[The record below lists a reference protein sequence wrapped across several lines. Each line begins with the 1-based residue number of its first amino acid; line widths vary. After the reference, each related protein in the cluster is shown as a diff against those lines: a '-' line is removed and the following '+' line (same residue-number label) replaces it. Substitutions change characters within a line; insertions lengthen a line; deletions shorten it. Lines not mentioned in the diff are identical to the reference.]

1 MVFRVIRKWL
11 LVVRQRTIHELHE
24 TTEHT
29 KTNLMK
35 VFLPLVTVLL
45 VSCCSIGTL
54 QARSLQTESIS
65 PFIDRPAPPV
75 SAEAAKQMERQ
86 LAEARAAYRVN
97 PNDPDAIIWLGR
109 RLAYPGQFKEAI
121 DVFSEGIRK
130 FPNDARFY
138 RHRGH
143 RYITLRRFDL
153 AIKDFKRAASLIK
166 GKPDEVEPDGQPNA
180 RNIPTS
186 TLQFNIW
193 YHLGLAYYLT
203 GDYQKAFASYRE
215 CFKVSKNPDAL
226 VATTHWQYMTLRRL
240 NRTNEANR
248 LLKAVGT
255 GLEIIENDGYYQL
268 VLMYKGLVS
277 PQRLLGQIS
286 KQPAGPGSHSVL
298 YGIGSW
304 YLYNGHRDEAIA
316 IFKRIFST
324 DQWTSFGFI
333 AAEADLE
340 RLQA

>member
-1 MVFRVIRKWL
+1 MKVRSL
-11 LVVRQRTIHELHE
+11 LVACLITA
-24 TTEHT
+24 
-29 KTNLMK
+29 
-35 VFLPLVTVLL
+35 FCFLVTWAE
-45 VSCCSIGTL
+45 T
-54 QARSLQTESIS
+54 RSLQTEPLSRFIS
-65 PFIDRPAPPV
+65 RPAPPV
-75 SAEAAKQMERQ
+75 SPEAAKQMERQ
-86 LAEARAAYRVN
+86 LAEARASYDAS
-97 PNDPDAIIWLGR
+97 PNDLDAIIWLGR
-109 RLAYPGQFKEAI
+109 RLAYPGRFKEAI

-166 GKPDEVEPDGQPNA
+166 GKPDQVEPDGQPNA

-203 GDYQKAFASYRE
+203 GDYQRALASYRE
-215 CFKVSKNPDAL
+215 CLKVSKNPDAL
-226 VATTHWQYMTLRRL
+226 VATTHWLYMTLRRL
-240 NRTNEANR
+240 HRTSEASR
-248 LLKAVGT
+248 LLVAIGT

-268 VLMYKGLVS
+268 LLMYKGLVS
-277 PQRLLGQIS
+277 PQSLLEQVS
-286 KQPAGPGSHSVL
+286 RQPAGPGSHSVL

-304 YLYNGHRDEAIA
+304 YLYNGKGDEAMA
-316 IFKRIFST
+316 IFKKILST

-333 AAEADLE
+333 AAEVDSE
-340 RLQA
+340 RRRIKPRTI

>member
-1 MVFRVIRKWL
+1 MIN
-11 LVVRQRTIHELHE
+11 
-24 TTEHT
+24 
-29 KTNLMK
+29 KTSLQKNLK
-35 VFLPLVTVLL
+35 VSLPLLTFLIIAFCFFVRPA
-45 VSCCSIGTL
+45 
-54 QARSLQTESIS
+54 QASSVQDEPLSRY
-65 PFIDRPAPPV
+65 IDRPAPPV
-75 SAEAAKQMERQ
+75 SPESAKQMERQ
-86 LAEARAAYRVN
+86 LAEARAAYEAN
-97 PNDPDAIIWLGR
+97 PNDPDKMIWLGR
-109 RLAYPGQFKEAI
+109 RLAYPGRFKEAI

-130 FPNDARFY
+130 FPTDARFY

-143 RYITLRRFDL
+143 RYITLRRMDL
-153 AIKDFKRAASLIK
+153 AIRDFKRAASLIR

-203 GDYQKAFASYRE
+203 GDYQKALASYRE
-215 CFKVSKNPDAL
+215 CLKVSKNPDAL

-240 NRTNEANR
+240 NRTSEANR
-248 LLKAVGT
+248 LLSAIDT

-277 PQRLLGQIS
+277 PQRLLDQVS
-286 KQPAGPGSHSVL
+286 KQPAGAGSHSVL

-304 YLYNGHRDEAIA
+304 YLYNGQPDEAMS
-316 IFKRIFST
+316 IFKRILST

-333 AAEADLE
+333 AAEADLQ
-340 RLQA
+340 RLQPKPRTI